1 MSVGKVLPT
10 RELEIRRE
18 RSDGGL
24 QALVD
29 LAVLAEA
36 AGLDHVWVGDSPV
49 ARPRAEPFT
58 LLGAVAAATST
69 VGLGT
74 AALIPALRHP
84 VHTAHAIATLDQVA
98 PGRLT
103 VAAGAGFPYEATRD
117 EFATFGVPFTAR
129 NQRLDRTVA
138 LWRSLWS
145 AETDGIP
152 KPASPGGP
160 PIWLA
165 AGPSATNAARIA
177 GLYDGWLPYPPT
189 AEDYGAGVEAM
200 RPADRPL
207 ACGLYVTL
215 TLGSQA
221 NQDRYLQEYYG
232 VDSTVVGTLQA
243 CHAGDPDSAVAFLS
257 AFVAAGARHL
267 VIRLGGF
274 DTARQLRLLA
284 DEVVPALPAEVRR

>member
-1 MSVGKVLPT
+1 MSVGIVLPT
-10 RELEIRRE
+10 REVQMRPAGT
-18 RSDGGL
+18 DGGL
-24 QALVD
+24 RALVD
-29 LAVLAEA
+29 LAVSAEA

-58 LLGAVAAATST
+58 LLGAVAGATTT

-84 VHTAHAIATLDQVA
+84 LHTAHAIATLDQVA

-103 VAAGAGFPYEATRD
+103 VAVGAGFPYDATRA
-117 EFATFGVPFTAR
+117 EFAAFGVPFTAR

-138 LWRSLWS
+138 RWRSHWS
-145 AETDGIP
+145 AEADGIP
-152 KPASPGGP
+152 QPASSGGP

-189 AEDYGAGVEAM
+189 AERYRTGVDAM
-200 RPADRPL
+200 QTAERPL

-221 NQDRYLQEYYG
+221 AQDRYLREYYG
-232 VDSTVVGTLQA
+232 VDPRAVAAQQA

-257 AFVAAGARHL
+257 PFVAAGARHL

-284 DEVVPALPAEVRR
+284 DEVIPALPAEVRR